1 MKTIIDENGE
11 VVEVET
17 ENEIAERKLYE
28 VGAIDQKTFEEIE
41 MYLYYEDR
49 YKTIKYKIEEA
60 MKANGIKKWDNDY
73 FVATIKDGSMQNRPD
88 VEKMKADGIYND
100 YTKLIPVKG
109 GLQIRF
115 KDQRKS

>member
-28 VGAIDQKTFEEIE
+28 VGAIDQQTFEEIE

-49 YKTIKYKIEEA
+49 YKTIKYKIEKA
-60 MKANGIKKWDNDY
+60 MRENGIKKWDNDY
-73 FVATIKDGSMQNRPD
+73 FVATVKDDTTQMRVDP
-88 VEKMKADGIYND
+88 EKLKADGLYEK
-100 YTKLIPVKG
+100 YAKLVPVKG
-109 GLQIRF
+109 SLQIRF
-115 KDQRKS
+115 KDARK